1 MSVITYLVFNGASAV
16 VDIVTISQYI
26 HNIVVPQQ
34 GNVMFLFGLFD
45 KILNSIQLYPLLL
58 LHVQICLT
66 LNNV

>member
-26 HNIVVPQQ
+26 HNIVVPHQ

-45 KILNSIQLYPLLL
+45 KILIQFNSTLFCYYMYKYALL
-58 LHVQICLT
+58 
-66 LNNV
+66 